1 MSIKMRVTAAVLA
14 ASTLGGVLWFHHR
27 ADAGT
32 TPNYRL
38 GKVERGSVK
47 STVSATGTLGAVRTV
62 EVGTQVSGQIAALYV
77 DYNSHVKKGQLIARI
92 DPILQEAA
100 VQDALAGLAK
110 AQAVATQTQL
120 DYERSKKLHDQQ
132 IATDAEFNVA
142 QSSYAQAKASL
153 TSAKINLERA
163 RQNLAYT
170 NIYSPIDGVVVERA
184 MDVGQTVAASLS
196 APKLF
201 VIANDLS
208 RMQILASVDESDIG
222 KIEAGQPVSFTVQ
235 SFPDRTFTGSVEQV
249 RLNSTTLNNVVSY
262 TAVVSVSNE
271 DGKLLPGMT
280 ASVKL
285 QTASADDVLTVSS
298 TALRFTPP
306 EGAKVN
312 TPVRKARTGD
322 STAASNTAS
331 SAAPNGAPAAGAN
344 GGGFAGGGFPGGPGG
359 NNAPRRARPT
369 GNQPGSMARVWT
381 VDTEGTL
388 TPHFVKLGI
397 SDGQKTQITSRDLK
411 EGESIVISAA
421 QPGATAASTASTTAN
436 PLQPQQ
442 QQQRRGP
449 GGPF

>member
-14 ASTLGGVLWFHHR
+14 ATTLGGVLWFTHR

-32 TPNYRL
+32 TPSYRL
-38 GKVERGSVK
+38 GKIERGDVK

-62 EVGTQVSGQIAALYV
+62 EVGTQVSGQISALYV

-92 DPILQEAA
+92 DPILQEQA
-100 VQDALAGLAK
+100 VADAQAGLARSE
-110 AQAVATQTQL
+110 AVVTQTQL
-120 DYERSKKLHDQQ
+120 EYDRSKKLHDQQ

-142 QSSYAQAKASL
+142 QSNYAQARASL
-153 TSAKINLERA
+153 TSARINLQRA
-163 RQNLAYT
+163 KQNLSYT

-222 KIEAGQPVSFTVQ
+222 KIVAGQPVTFTVQ
-235 SFPDRTFTGSVEQV
+235 SFPDRQFDGSVEQV

-285 QTASADDVLTVSS
+285 VTASADSVLTVPS

-306 EGAKVN
+306 EGAKTN
-312 TPVRKARTGD
+312 IPARPARAGRD
-322 STAASNTAS
+322 STAAPTAV
-331 SAAPNGAPAAGAN
+331 AGGAPA
-344 GGGFAGGGFPGGPGG
+344 GGFNGGGFPGGPGG
-359 NNAPRRARPT
+359 FGGPNAQRRPRPA
-369 GNQPGSMARVWT
+369 GSQPGSMARVWT
-381 VDTEGTL
+381 VDASGTL

-397 SDGQKTQITSRDLK
+397 SDGQKTQITSRDLQQ
-411 EGESIVISAA
+411 GASIVISVT
-421 QPGATAASTASTTAN
+421 QPGATTATTATTAN
-436 PLQPQQ
+436 PLQPQNT
-442 QQQRRGP
+442 QRRGP

>member
-1 MSIKMRVTAAVLA
+1 MSPQHSHRSHSKRTMSIKMRVTAAVLA

-32 TPNYRL
+32 TPSYRL

-62 EVGTQVSGQIAALYV
+62 QVGTQVSGQIAALNV
-77 DYNSHVKKGQLIARI
+77 DFNDHVKKGQLIARI
-92 DPILQEAA
+92 DPVLQQAA
-100 VQDALAGLAK
+100 VQDAQAGLAK
-110 AQAVATQTQL
+110 AQAVYTQTQL

-132 IATDAEFNVA
+132 IATDAEYNVA
-142 QSSYAQAKASL
+142 QSSYAQAQASL

-184 MDVGQTVAASLS
+184 MDVGQTVAASFS
-196 APKLF
+196 APQLF
-201 VIANDLS
+201 VIAKDLS
-208 RMQILASVDESDIG
+208 RMQILASVDESDSG
-222 KIEAGQPVSFTVQ
+222 KIQAGQPVTFTVQ
-235 SFPDRTFTGSVEQV
+235 SFPDRTFNGTVDQV

-285 QTASADDVLTVSS
+285 QTASADDVLTVPS

-306 EGAKVN
+306 EGAKTN
-312 TPVRKARTGD
+312 IPARKPRTGD
-322 STAASNTAS
+322 STAAASTAQ
-331 SAAPNGAPAAGAN
+331 NGAPSGAPS
-344 GGGFAGGGFPGGPGG
+344 GPPAGGFNGGGGFPGGPGG
-359 NNAPRRARPT
+359 NGAPRRPRTT
-369 GNQPGSMARVWT
+369 GTQPGSMARLWT
-381 VDTEGTL
+381 VDAEGTL

-397 SDGQKTQITSRDLK
+397 SDGQKTAI
-411 EGESIVISAA
+411 
-421 QPGATAASTASTTAN
+421 
-436 PLQPQQ
+436 
-442 QQQRRGP
+442 
-449 GGPF
+449 

>member
-14 ASTLGGVLWFHHR
+14 ASTVGGVLWFTHR

-32 TPNYRL
+32 TPSYRL

-62 EVGTQVSGQIAALYV
+62 QVGTQVSGQIAALYV
-77 DYNSHVKKGQLIARI
+77 DFNDHVKKGQLIARI

-100 VQDALAGLAK
+100 VQDAEAGLAK
-110 AQAVATQTQL
+110 ATAVATQTQL

-153 TSAKINLERA
+153 TSARINLQRA
-163 RQNLAYT
+163 KQNLAYT
-170 NIYSPIDGVVVERA
+170 NIYSPIDGVVVERT
-184 MDVGQTVAASLS
+184 MDVGQTVAASFS
-196 APKLF
+196 APQLF
-201 VIANDLS
+201 IIANDLS

-222 KIEAGQPVSFTVQ
+222 KIQPGQPVTFTVQ
-235 SFPDRTFTGSVEQV
+235 SFPDRQFTGSVEQV

-262 TAVVSVSNE
+262 TAVVTVSNE

-285 QTASADDVLTVSS
+285 VTASADDVLTVPS

-306 EGAKVN
+306 EGAKTN
-312 TPVRKARTGD
+312 MPARPNRPAGD
-322 STAASNTAS
+322 SA
-331 SAAPNGAPAAGAN
+331 AAPGAVASGAPAGGPPA
-344 GGGFAGGGFPGGPGG
+344 GGFGGFPGGPGG
-359 NNAPRRARPT
+359 ANAPRRPRTT
-369 GNQPGSMARVWT
+369 GSQPGSMARLWT
-381 VDTEGTL
+381 VDASGTL

-397 SDGQKTQITSRDLK
+397 SDGQKTQINSRDLTD
-411 EGESIVISAA
+411 GTSIVISAT
-421 QPGATAASTASTTAN
+421 QPGAGTAAAAGTTAN
-436 PLQPQQ
+436 PLQPQNN
-442 QQQRRGP
+442 QRRGP

>member
-14 ASTLGGVLWFHHR
+14 ASTLGGVLWFHHK

-32 TPNYRL
+32 TPSYRL
-38 GKVERGSVK
+38 GKVERASVK

-62 EVGTQVSGQIAALYV
+62 QVGTQVSGQIAALNV
-77 DYNSHVKKGQLIARI
+77 DFNDHVKKGQLIARI
-92 DPILQEAA
+92 DPVLQEAA
-100 VQDALAGLAK
+100 VQDAQAGLAK
-110 AQAVATQTQL
+110 AQAVNTQAQL

-132 IATDAEFNVA
+132 IATDAEYNVA
-142 QSSYAQAKASL
+142 QSSYAQAQAGL

-163 RQNLAYT
+163 KQNLAYT

-184 MDVGQTVAASLS
+184 MDVGQTVAASFS
-196 APKLF
+196 APQLF
-201 VIANDLS
+201 IIANDLS

-222 KIEAGQPVSFTVQ
+222 KIQQGQPVTFTVQ
-235 SFPDRTFTGSVEQV
+235 SFPDRTFNGTVDQV
-249 RLNSTTLNNVVSY
+249 RLNSTTVNNVVSY

-285 QTASADDVLTVSS
+285 QTASADNVLTVPS

-306 EGAKVN
+306 EGVKTNIPARR
-312 TPVRKARTGD
+312 PRTGD
-322 STAASNTAS
+322 STATPKD
-331 SAAPNGAPAAGAN
+331 SANGAAGGQRAGGFN
-344 GGGFAGGGFPGGPGG
+344 GGGFPGGGFPGGPGG
-359 NNAPRRARPT
+359 NGAPRRPRPT
-369 GNQPGSMARVWT
+369 GTQPGSMARVWT

-388 TPHFVKLGI
+388 TAHFVKVGI

-411 EGESIVISAA
+411 DGESIVISAL
-421 QPGATAASTASTTAN
+421 QPGATTAPTSGTTAN

-442 QQQRRGP
+442 QQRRGP

>member
-1 MSIKMRVTAAVLA
+1 MSIKMRVSAAVLA
-14 ASTLGGVLWFHHR
+14 ASTIGGVLWFQAR

-32 TPNYRL
+32 TPTYRL

-62 EVGTQVSGQIAALYV
+62 EVGTQVSGQISALYV

-92 DPILQEAA
+92 DPILQEQA
-100 VQDALAGLAK
+100 VADAQAGLARSE
-110 AQAVATQTQL
+110 AVVTQTQL
-120 DYERSKKLHDQQ
+120 EYERSKKLHDQQ

-142 QSSYAQAKASL
+142 QSNYAQARASL
-153 TSAKINLERA
+153 TSARINLQRA
-163 RQNLAYT
+163 RQNLSYT

-222 KIEAGQPVSFTVQ
+222 KIVAGQPVTFSVQ
-235 SFPDRTFTGSVEQV
+235 SFPDRQFTGTVEQV

-285 QTASADDVLTVSS
+285 VTASADDVLTVPS

-306 EGAKVN
+306 EGAKTN
-312 TPVRKARTGD
+312 APVRPVRD
-322 STAASNTAS
+322 S
-331 SAAPNGAPAAGAN
+331 SAATSAQAPTAGGPPA
-344 GGGFAGGGFPGGPGG
+344 GGFQGGGFPGGPGG
-359 NNAPRRARPT
+359 NNAPRRPRPA
-369 GNQPGSMARVWT
+369 GSQPGSMATLWT
-381 VDTEGTL
+381 VDTEGVL
-388 TPHFVKLGI
+388 TPHRVRLGI
-397 SDGQKTQITSRDLK
+397 SDGQKTQITSRDLQQ
-411 EGESIVISAA
+411 GASIVIGAT
-421 QPGATAASTASTTAN
+421 QPGASTAASTTTAN
-436 PLQPQQ
+436 PLQPQNT
-442 QQQRRGP
+442 QRRGP

>member
-1 MSIKMRVTAAVLA
+1 MSPQHSHRSHQTRTMSIKMRVTAAALA

-32 TPNYRL
+32 TPSYRL
-38 GKVERGSVK
+38 GKVERASVK

-62 EVGTQVSGQIAALYV
+62 EVGTQVSGQIVALYV
-77 DYNSHVKKGQLIARI
+77 DYNAHVKKGQLIARTH
-92 DPILQEAA
+92 PILQEAA
-100 VQDALAGLAK
+100 VQDAQAGLAK
-110 AQAVATQTQL
+110 ANAVATQTQL

-132 IATDAEFNVA
+132 SATDAELNVA
-142 QSSYAQAKASL
+142 QSSYLQAQASL

-163 RQNLAYT
+163 RQNLSYT

-184 MDVGQTVAASLS
+184 MDVGRPVAASLS

-222 KIEAGQPVSFTVQ
+222 KIQAGQPVTFTVQ
-235 SFPDRTFTGSVEQV
+235 SFPDRTFPGTVDQV

-285 QTASADDVLTVSS
+285 QTASADDVLTVPS

-306 EGAKVN
+306 EGAKTN
-312 TPVRKARTGD
+312 MPARRQRTDRTGG
-322 STAASNTAS
+322 TATAN
-331 SAAPNGAPAAGAN
+331 AEQGATPNGARAGGN
-344 GGGFAGGGFPGGPGG
+344 GGGIPGGFPGGPGG
-359 NNAPRRARPT
+359 NGAPRRPRAT
-369 GNQPGSMARVWT
+369 GTQPGSMARVWT

-388 TPHFVKLGI
+388 TPHFVKVGI
-397 SDGQKTQITSRDLK
+397 SDGQKTQITSR
-411 EGESIVISAA
+411 
-421 QPGATAASTASTTAN
+421 
-436 PLQPQQ
+436 
-442 QQQRRGP
+442 
-449 GGPF
+449 

>member
-32 TPNYRL
+32 TPSYRL

-62 EVGTQVSGQIAALYV
+62 QVGTQVSGQIAALNV
-77 DYNSHVKKGQLIARI
+77 DFNDHVKKGQLIARI
-92 DPILQEAA
+92 DPVLQQAA
-100 VQDALAGLAK
+100 VQDAQAGLAK
-110 AQAVATQTQL
+110 AQAVYTQTQL

-132 IATDAEFNVA
+132 IATDAEYNVA
-142 QSSYAQAKASL
+142 QSSYAQAQASL

-163 RQNLAYT
+163 KQNLAYT

-184 MDVGQTVAASLS
+184 MDVGQTVAASFS
-196 APKLF
+196 APQLF

-222 KIEAGQPVSFTVQ
+222 KIQAGQPVTFTVQ
-235 SFPDRTFTGSVEQV
+235 SFPDRTFNGTVDQV

-262 TAVVSVSNE
+262 TAVVAVSNE

-285 QTASADDVLTVSS
+285 QTASADDVLTVPS

-306 EGAKVN
+306 EGAKTN
-312 TPVRKARTGD
+312 MPARRQRTGD
-322 STAASNTAS
+322 STATPKD
-331 SAAPNGAPAAGAN
+331 SANGAANGQRAGGN
-344 GGGFAGGGFPGGPGG
+344 GGGFGGGFPGGPGG
-359 NNAPRRARPT
+359 NGAPRRPRAT
-369 GNQPGSMARVWT
+369 GTQPGSMARLWT
-381 VDTEGTL
+381 VDAEGTL

-411 EGESIVISAA
+411 EGENIVISAT
-421 QPGATAASTASTTAN
+421 QPGATTASTSGATAN
-436 PLQPQQ
+436 PLQPQ

>member
-1 MSIKMRVTAAVLA
+1 MSIKMRVTTAVLA
-14 ASTLGGVLWFHHR
+14 ASTLGGVLWFNHR

-32 TPNYRL
+32 TPSYRL

-62 EVGTQVSGQIAALYV
+62 QVGTQVSGQIAALYV
-77 DYNSHVKKGQLIARI
+77 DFNSHVKKGQLIARI

-100 VQDALAGLAK
+100 VQDAEAGLAK
-110 AQAVATQTQL
+110 ANAVATQTQL

-132 IATDAEFNVA
+132 IATDAEYNVA

-153 TSAKINLERA
+153 TSARINLQRA
-163 RQNLAYT
+163 KQNLSYT
-170 NIYSPIDGVVVERA
+170 NIYSPIDGVVVERT
-184 MDVGQTVAASLS
+184 MDVGQTVAASFS
-196 APKLF
+196 APQLF

-222 KIEAGQPVSFTVQ
+222 KIQPGQPVTFTVQ
-235 SFPDRTFTGSVEQV
+235 SFPDRQFTGSVEQV

-285 QTASADDVLTVSS
+285 VTASVDDALTVPS

-306 EGAKVN
+306 EGAKTN
-312 TPVRKARTGD
+312 MPVRPARPAGD
-322 STAASNTAS
+322 SAAAVAS
-331 SAAPNGAPAAGAN
+331 APAGGPPA
-344 GGGFAGGGFPGGPGG
+344 GGFGGGFPGGPGG
-359 NNAPRRARPT
+359 PGGAPRRPRPA
-369 GNQPGSMARVWT
+369 GSQPGSMARLWT
-381 VDTEGTL
+381 VDANGVL

-397 SDGQKTQITSRDLK
+397 SDGQKTQITSRDLQA
-411 EGESIVISAA
+411 GTSIVISAT
-421 QPGATAASTASTTAN
+421 QPGAATASATGATAN
-436 PLQPQQ
+436 PLQPQNN
-442 QQQRRGP
+442 QRRGP

>member
-1 MSIKMRVTAAVLA
+1 MSIKMRVTAAALA

-32 TPNYRL
+32 TPSYRL

-62 EVGTQVSGQIAALYV
+62 QVGTQVSGQIAALYV
-77 DYNSHVKKGQLIARI
+77 DFNDHVKKGQLIARI
-92 DPILQEAA
+92 DPVLQQAA
-100 VQDALAGLAK
+100 VQDAQAGLAK
-110 AQAVATQTQL
+110 AQAVYTQTQL
-120 DYERSKKLHDQQ
+120 DYDRSKKLHDQQ
-132 IATDAEFNVA
+132 IATDAEYNVA
-142 QSSYAQAKASL
+142 QSSFAQAQASL

-163 RQNLAYT
+163 KQNLAYT

-184 MDVGQTVAASLS
+184 MDVGQTVAASFS
-196 APKLF
+196 APQLF

-222 KIEAGQPVSFTVQ
+222 KIQAGQPVTFTVQ
-235 SFPDRTFTGSVEQV
+235 SFPDRTFTGTVDQV

-285 QTASADDVLTVSS
+285 QTASADDVLTVPA

-306 EGAKVN
+306 EGAKTN
-312 TPVRKARTGD
+312 MPARKPRTGD
-322 STAASNTAS
+322 STAATNGAATNG
-331 SAAPNGAPAAGAN
+331 AAPNNAAGAPPA
-344 GGGFAGGGFPGGPGG
+344 GGFPGGGFPGGPGG
-359 NNAPRRARPT
+359 NAPRRPRAT

-411 EGESIVISAA
+411 EGESIVISAI
-421 QPGATAASTASTTAN
+421 QPGSTTTASTGATAN
-436 PLQPQQ
+436 PLQPQ

>member
-1 MSIKMRVTAAVLA
+1 MSIKMRVTAAALA

-32 TPNYRL
+32 TPSYRL

-100 VQDALAGLAK
+100 VQDAQAGLAK
-110 AQAVATQTQL
+110 ANAVATQTQL

-142 QSSYAQAKASL
+142 QSSYLQAKASL

-222 KIEAGQPVSFTVQ
+222 KIQAGQPVTFTVQ
-235 SFPDRTFTGSVEQV
+235 SFPDRTFNGTVEQV
-249 RLNSTTLNNVVSY
+249 RLNSTTVNNVVSY

-285 QTASADDVLTVSS
+285 QTASADDVLTVPS

-306 EGAKVN
+306 EGAKTN
-312 TPVRKARTGD
+312 MPARRPRTGD
-322 STAASNTAS
+322 STAASNGAATNGT
-331 SAAPNGAPAAGAN
+331 APNTAAGGPPA
-344 GGGFAGGGFPGGPGG
+344 GGFPGGGFPGGPGG
-359 NNAPRRARPT
+359 NAPRRPRTT

-381 VDTEGTL
+381 VDAEGTL

-411 EGESIVISAA
+411 EGESIVISAL
-421 QPGATAASTASTTAN
+421 QPGATTASTSGTTAN

-442 QQQRRGP
+442 QQRRGP

>member
-14 ASTLGGVLWFHHR
+14 ATTLGGVLWFNHR

-32 TPNYRL
+32 TPSYRL

-62 EVGTQVSGQIAALYV
+62 EVGTQVSGQISALYV

-92 DPILQEAA
+92 DPILQEQA
-100 VQDALAGLAK
+100 VADAQAGLAR
-110 AQAVATQTQL
+110 AEAVVTQTQL
-120 DYERSKKLHDQQ
+120 EYDRSKKLHDQQ

-142 QSSYAQAKASL
+142 QSNYAQARASL
-153 TSAKINLERA
+153 ASARISLQRDKQSLS
-163 RQNLAYT
+163 YT

-201 VIANDLS
+201 VIANDLA

-222 KIEAGQPVSFTVQ
+222 KIQAGQPVTFTVQ
-235 SFPDRTFTGSVEQV
+235 SFPDRQFTGSVEQV

-285 QTASADDVLTVSS
+285 VTASADDVLTVPS
-298 TALRFTPP
+298 TALRFTPS
-306 EGAKVN
+306 EGAKTN
-312 TPVRKARTGD
+312 APVRPARPAGD
-322 STAASNTAS
+322 SV
-331 SAAPNGAPAAGAN
+331 AAPNFAAGGPPA
-344 GGGFAGGGFPGGPGG
+344 GGFPGGFPGGPGG
-359 NNAPRRARPT
+359 NGPPRRPPPT
-369 GNQPGSMARVWT
+369 GSQPGSMAQLWT
-381 VDTEGTL
+381 VDVSGVL
-388 TPHFVKLGI
+388 TPHRVKLGI
-397 SDGQKTQITSRDLK
+397 SDGQKTAITSRDL
-411 EGESIVISAA
+411 EQGTSIVIGAT
-421 QPGATAASTASTTAN
+421 QPGST
-436 PLQPQQ
+436 P
-442 QQQRRGP
+442 
-449 GGPF
+449 

>member
-14 ASTLGGVLWFHHR
+14 ATTLGGVLWFNHR

-32 TPNYRL
+32 TPSYRL

-47 STVSATGTLGAVRTV
+47 ATVSATGTLGAVRTV
-62 EVGTQVSGQIAALYV
+62 EVGTQVSGQISALYV

-92 DPILQEAA
+92 DPILQEQA
-100 VQDALAGLAK
+100 VADAQAGLAR
-110 AQAVATQTQL
+110 AEAVVTQTQL
-120 DYERSKKLHDQQ
+120 EYDRSKKLHDQQ

-142 QSSYAQAKASL
+142 QSNYAQARASL
-153 TSAKINLERA
+153 TSARINLQRA
-163 RQNLAYT
+163 RQNLSYT

-222 KIEAGQPVSFTVQ
+222 KIVAGQPVTFTVQ
-235 SFPDRTFTGSVEQV
+235 SFPDRQFTGSVEQV

-285 QTASADDVLTVSS
+285 VTASAEDVLTVPS

-306 EGAKVN
+306 EGAKTN
-312 TPVRKARTGD
+312 TPVRPARSAGD
-322 STAASNTAS
+322 SA
-331 SAAPNGAPAAGAN
+331 AAPAVAAGGAPA
-344 GGGFAGGGFPGGPGG
+344 GGFPGGGFPGGPGG
-359 NNAPRRARPT
+359 ANAPRRPRPT
-369 GNQPGSMARVWT
+369 GNQPGSFARLWT
-381 VDTEGTL
+381 VDATGTL
-388 TPHFVKLGI
+388 TPHPVKIGI
-397 SDGQKTQITSRDLK
+397 SDGQRTQITSRDLQQ
-411 EGESIVISAA
+411 GANIVISAS
-421 QPGATAASTASTTAN
+421 QPGTTTASTTTAN
-436 PLQPQQ
+436 PLQPAQTGG
-442 QQQRRGP
+442 RGP

>member
-1 MSIKMRVTAAVLA
+1 MSIKMRVTAAALA

-32 TPNYRL
+32 TPSYRL

-100 VQDALAGLAK
+100 VQDAQAGLAK
-110 AQAVATQTQL
+110 ANAVATQTQL

-142 QSSYAQAKASL
+142 QSSYLQAKASL

-222 KIEAGQPVSFTVQ
+222 KIQAGQPVTFTVQ
-235 SFPDRTFTGSVEQV
+235 SFPDRTFNGTVEQV
-249 RLNSTTLNNVVSY
+249 RLNSTTVNNVVSY

-285 QTASADDVLTVSS
+285 QTASADDVLTVPS

-306 EGAKVN
+306 EGAKTN
-312 TPVRKARTGD
+312 MPARRPRTGD
-322 STAASNTAS
+322 STAASNGAATNGT
-331 SAAPNGAPAAGAN
+331 APNTAAGGPPA
-344 GGGFAGGGFPGGPGG
+344 GGFPGGGFPGGPGG
-359 NNAPRRARPT
+359 NGPRRPRTT

-381 VDTEGTL
+381 VDAEGTL

-411 EGESIVISAA
+411 EGESIVISAL
-421 QPGATAASTASTTAN
+421 QPGATTASTSGTTAN

-442 QQQRRGP
+442 QQRRGP

>member
-14 ASTLGGVLWFHHR
+14 ATTLGGVLWFNHR

-32 TPNYRL
+32 TPSYRL

-62 EVGTQVSGQIAALYV
+62 EVGTQVSGQISALYV

-92 DPILQEAA
+92 DPILQEQA
-100 VQDALAGLAK
+100 VADAQAGLAR
-110 AQAVATQTQL
+110 AEAVVTQTQL
-120 DYERSKKLHDQQ
+120 EYDRSKKLHDQQ

-142 QSSYAQAKASL
+142 QSNYAQARASL
-153 TSAKINLERA
+153 TSARINLQRA
-163 RQNLAYT
+163 RQNLSYT

-201 VIANDLS
+201 VIANDLA

-222 KIEAGQPVSFTVQ
+222 KIQAGQPVTFTVQ
-235 SFPDRTFTGSVEQV
+235 SFPDRQFTGSVEQV

-285 QTASADDVLTVSS
+285 VTASADDVLTVPS

-306 EGAKVN
+306 EGAKTN
-312 TPVRKARTGD
+312 APVRPARPAGD
-322 STAASNTAS
+322 SA
-331 SAAPNGAPAAGAN
+331 AAPNVAAGGPPA
-344 GGGFAGGGFPGGPGG
+344 GGFPGGFPGGPGG
-359 NNAPRRARPT
+359 NGAPRRPRPS
-369 GNQPGSMARVWT
+369 GSQPGSMAQLWT
-381 VDTEGTL
+381 VDASGVL
-388 TPHFVKLGI
+388 TPHRVKLGI
-397 SDGQKTQITSRDLK
+397 SDGQKTAITSRDL
-411 EGESIVISAA
+411 EQGTSIVIGAT
-421 QPGATAASTASTTAN
+421 QPGSTTTASTGTTAN
-436 PLQPQQ
+436 PLQPQAAN
-442 QQQRRGP
+442 RGRGP

>member
-1 MSIKMRVTAAVLA
+1 MTNRMRLTAGAVLA
-14 ASTLGGVLWFHHR
+14 ATTLGGVLWFHHR

-32 TPNYRL
+32 TPSYRL
-38 GKVERGSVK
+38 GKVERGSVRQ
-47 STVSATGTLGAVRTV
+47 TVSATGTLGAVRTV

-92 DPILQEAA
+92 DPILQE
-100 VQDALAGLAK
+100 
-110 AQAVATQTQL
+110 QAVADAQAGVARAEAVVTQTQL
-120 DYERSKKLHDQQ
+120 EFDRSKKLHDQQ

-142 QSSYAQAKASL
+142 QSNYSVAKANL
-153 TSAKINLERA
+153 TSARISLQKA
-163 RQNLAYT
+163 RQNLSYT

-222 KIEAGQPVSFTVQ
+222 KIVAGQPVTFTVQ
-235 SFPDRTFTGSVEQV
+235 SFPDRQFTGTVEQV

-262 TAVVSVSNE
+262 TAVVSVANE

-285 QTASADDVLTVSS
+285 VTASADSVLTVPS

-306 EGAKVN
+306 EGAK
-312 TPVRKARTGD
+312 TTQPARPARPAGD
-322 STAASNTAS
+322 SGATP
-331 SAAPNGAPAAGAN
+331 APNAVAGAPQ
-344 GGGFAGGGFPGGPGG
+344 GGFPGGGFPGGPGG
-359 NNAPRRARPT
+359 ANAPRRPRPA
-369 GNQPGSMARVWT
+369 GNQPGSMATLWT
-381 VDTEGTL
+381 VDTEGVL
-388 TPHFVKLGI
+388 TPHRVRIGI
-397 SDGQKTQITSRDLK
+397 SDGQRTQINSRDLAQ
-411 EGESIVISAA
+411 GASIVIGATQPGSSAA
-421 QPGATAASTASTTAN
+421 ATTGTTAN
-436 PLQPQQ
+436 PLQPQNT
-442 QQQRRGP
+442 QRRGP

>member
-14 ASTLGGVLWFHHR
+14 ASTLGGVLWFNHR

-32 TPNYRL
+32 TPSYRL
-38 GKVERGSVK
+38 GKVERASVK

-100 VQDALAGLAK
+100 VQDAQAGLAR
-110 AQAVATQTQL
+110 ANAVVTQTQL
-120 DYERSKKLHDQQ
+120 EFDRSKKLHDQQ

-142 QSSYAQAKASL
+142 QSNYAQARASL
-153 TSAKINLERA
+153 TSAQINLQRA
-163 RQNLAYT
+163 KQNLSYT
-170 NIYSPIDGVVVERA
+170 NIYSPIDGEVVERA

-201 VIANDLS
+201 VIANDMS

-222 KIEAGQPVSFTVQ
+222 KIVSGQPVTFTVQ
-235 SFPDRTFTGSVEQV
+235 SFPDRQFNGTVEQV

-271 DGKLLPGMT
+271 DHKLLPGMT

-285 QTASADDVLTVSS
+285 VTASADDVLTVPS

-312 TPVRKARTGD
+312 EPVRKPRTGD
-322 STAASNTAS
+322 STAASIAVAS
-331 SAAPNGAPAAGAN
+331 APPAAGAN
-344 GGGFAGGGFPGGPGG
+344 GGGFQGGGFPGGPGG
-359 NNAPRRARPT
+359 NNAPRRPRPT
-369 GNQPGSMARVWT
+369 GSQPGSMARLWT
-381 VDTEGTL
+381 VDAEGTL

-397 SDGQKTQITSRDLK
+397 SDGQKTQITSRDLQQ
-411 EGESIVISAA
+411 GTSIVISAT
-421 QPGATAASTASTTAN
+421 QPGATTASNGTGTTAN
-436 PLQPQQ
+436 PLQPQAA
-442 QQQRRGP
+442 QRGRGP